1 MKRASLFLA
10 LLLGVS
16 ATTLQSQDAEPAPAP
31 ALAPPAPIAP
41 VQRAA
46 TLEMLKAIKADAE
59 LRHLPVLMVTAEAR
73 KEDIVLAAQ
82 SGAAGYIVKPFSK
95 ATLEDK
101 VQRILQK
108 MAVTA

>member
-1 MKRASLFLA
+1 MKRASLFLALA

-46 TLEMLKAIKADAE
+46 TLEMLKAMRDARRGKTTKHKTIAFE
-59 LRHLPVLMVTAEAR
+59 MPRPS
-73 KEDIVLAAQ
+73 I
-82 SGAAGYIVKPFSK
+82 AGR
-95 ATLEDK
+95 LG
-101 VQRILQK
+101 
-108 MAVTA
+108 